1 MNCNSTFCE
10 IQKNPIKPKETG
22 RFMLRGPRYRL
33 RYAQHTKIHSN
44 PLHRGLGSPKF
55 LSVAGEEKAG
65 LGTGFCGR
73 GKRYGRLARSDEH
86 SPGFPVSGSEA
97 GHAVQVRE
105 RTHASSVQV
114 GQPLA
119 LYEI

>member
-44 PLHRGLGSPKF
+44 ALDRGLGSPKF
-55 LSVAGEEKAG
+55 LSGAGK
-65 LGTGFCGR
+65 
-73 GKRYGRLARSDEH
+73 KRLVWELDFVGEGNVMPDS
-86 SPGFPVSGSEA
+86 
-97 GHAVQVRE
+97 RE
-105 RTHASSVQV
+105 VMNIRHASHHLRVSTNTTNKYVNDQ
-114 GQPLA
+114 
-119 LYEI
+119 